1 MKNVLIT
8 GAGTGL
14 GRSLALQYGKD
25 GNHVYLIGRRLEPL
39 EKVAQEIQEAGGQA
53 TPITCDITDYEDV
66 KQHLFTKKLE
76 DISLDLII
84 NNAGTGVFGP
94 LESYGDDEIDQ
105 VLATNV
111 KGTINMTRAALPS
124 LVEQGNGQIMNII
137 STAGLRG
144 KKNES
149 VYVASKFAVRGFT
162 ESLIK
167 ELEGTSIKI
176 TAVYMGG
183 MDTPFWNE
191 TDHIKDRSRLKS
203 SETVARMIVEQNV
216 GQAEIFIDR

>member
-1 MKNVLIT
+1 MKNILIT

-14 GRSLALQYGKD
+14 GESLALQYSAE
-25 GNHVYLIGRRLEPL
+25 GNHVYLVGRRLETL
-39 EKVAQEIQEAGGQA
+39 EHVEKKIKDAGGNA
-53 TPITCDITDYEDV
+53 TSIVCDITDHPEV
-66 KQHLFTKKLE
+66 QSTIQSLLKTTTI
-76 DISLDLII
+76 DILI
-84 NNAGTGVFGP
+84 NNAGTGCFGP
-94 LESYGDDEIDQ
+94 LESYTNEEIDL
-105 VLATNV
+105 VLTTNI
-111 KGTINMTRAALPS
+111 KGTINMTRSVLS
-124 LVEQGNGQIMNII
+124 RFVEQGEGQIMNII

-167 ELEGTSIKI
+167 ELEGTNIKA

-183 MDTPFWNE
+183 MDTPFWDE
-191 TDHIKDRSRLKS
+191 TDHITDRSRLKS
-203 SETVARMIVEQNV
+203 PDEVAKLIMDQNT

>member
-25 GNHVYLIGRRLEPL
+25 GHHVYLIGRRVEPL
-39 EKVAQEIQEAGGQA
+39 EKVAQEIYTAGGQA
-53 TPITCDITDYEDV
+53 TPLSCDITNYADV
-66 KQHLFTKKLE
+66 QHLFTDKLK
-76 DISLDLII
+76 DNSLDLII

-94 LESYGDDEIDQ
+94 LNSYTEEEINQ
-105 VLATNV
+105 VLTTNIN
-111 KGTINMTRAALPS
+111 GTIHMTRAALPS
-124 LVEQGNGQIMNII
+124 LIEQGNGQIMNII

-167 ELEGTSIKI
+167 ELEGTSIKM

-183 MDTPFWNE
+183 MDTPFWDE
-191 TDHIKDRSRLKS
+191 TDHINDRSRLKS
-203 SETVARMIVEQNV
+203 ADDVARLIIEQNQ

>member
-1 MKNVLIT
+1 MMNVLIT

-14 GRSLALQYGKD
+14 GKSLALQYGKN

-39 EKVAQEIQEAGGQA
+39 EEVVQSIKSAGGHA
-53 TPITCDITDYEDV
+53 TPLTCDITDFDEV
-66 KQHLFTKKLE
+66 EQKINSVVQNTP
-76 DISLDLII
+76 IDLLI
-84 NNAGTGVFGP
+84 NNAGTGIFGP
-94 LESYGDDEIDQ
+94 LNTYRSDDIDQ
-105 VLATNV
+105 MFATNV
-111 KGTINMTRAALPS
+111 KGTIHMTRAILPT
-124 LVEQGNGQIMNII
+124 LVEQGNGQVMNII

-167 ELEGTSIKI
+167 ELEGTAIKM

-183 MDTPFWNE
+183 MDTPFWDE
-191 TDHIKDRSRLKS
+191 TDHIDDRSRLKS
-203 SETVARMIVEQNV
+203 PDEVAQLIVEQNS

>member
-14 GRSLALQYGKD
+14 GKSLALQYGKAE
-25 GNHVYLIGRRLEPL
+25 NHVYLVGRRSEPL
-39 EKVAQEIQEAGGQA
+39 KNVAQEILRAGGQA
-53 TPITCDITDYEDV
+53 TPIPCDITDYNEV
-66 KQHLFTKKLE
+66 QTKIKSL
-76 DISLDLII
+76 DHTGLDLII
-84 NNAGTGVFGP
+84 NNAGTGCFGP
-94 LESYGDDEIDQ
+94 LDSYTDEEINQ
-105 VLATNV
+105 VLSTNV
-111 KGTINMTRAALPS
+111 NGTINMTRAVLPT
-124 LVEQGNGQIMNII
+124 LIEQGNGQIMNII

-167 ELEGTSIKI
+167 ELEETAIQM

-203 SETVARMIVEQNV
+203 ADQVARMIVEQNT

>member
-1 MKNVLIT
+1 MKSVLIT

-14 GRSLALQYGKD
+14 GKSLALRYSTEGC
-25 GNHVYLIGRRLEPL
+25 HVYLVGRTFQTL
-39 EKVAQEIQEAGGQA
+39 EKVENIIKQTGGNA
-53 TPITCDITDYEDV
+53 TSIVCDITDYNEV
-66 KQHLFTKKLE
+66 QTTIQSLLKSAKI
-76 DISLDLII
+76 DIFI
-84 NNAGTGVFGP
+84 NNAGTGCFGP
-94 LESYGDDEIDQ
+94 LNSYTNEEIDQ
-105 VLATNV
+105 VMATNV
-111 KGTINMTRAALPS
+111 KGTINMTRAAIPVL
-124 LVEQGNGQIMNII
+124 LEQGEGQILNII

-167 ELEGTSIKI
+167 ELEETAIKV

-183 MDTPFWNE
+183 MDTPFWKE

-203 SETVARMIVEQNV
+203 PDEVAKFIVEQNT
-216 GQAEIFIDR
+216 GQAELFIDR